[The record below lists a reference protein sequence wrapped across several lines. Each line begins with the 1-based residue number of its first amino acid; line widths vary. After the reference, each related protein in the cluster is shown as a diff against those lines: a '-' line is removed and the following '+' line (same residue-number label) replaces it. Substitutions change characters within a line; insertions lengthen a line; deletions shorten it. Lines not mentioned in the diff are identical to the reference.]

1 MKLRACLASAKGQTA
16 EAPTGTRNAACR
28 PARAFSL
35 IELLV
40 VLVLL
45 LVMTTMM
52 NSRLSGSHRRTAR
65 ELCRKNLQEISLTLT
80 IYANDNQGT
89 FPLLK
94 TARSSEGPLS
104 LLVPRSTTETA
115 MFICPG
121 SQDKLLP
128 EGEPFA
134 HQRISY
140 AYYMGRSTNNTATE
154 VLLSDCQVDNSP
166 KTKGQPL
173 FSPDGKKPG
182 NNHYKDG
189 GNLLLGSGEV
199 VASGP
204 KAGRD
209 LPVPPGITLLNPQP

>member
-1 MKLRACLASAKGQTA
+1 MSPNASTPPAPKTRASAPRA
-16 EAPTGTRNAACR
+16 
-28 PARAFSL
+28 ARAFSL

-45 LVMTTMM
+45 LIMTTMM

-65 ELCRKNLQEISLTLT
+65 ELCRKNLQEIFLTLT
-80 IYANDNQGT
+80 IYANDNQGA

-94 TARSSEGPLS
+94 TARSSEEPLS

-121 SQDKLLP
+121 SQDKALA

-134 HQRISY
+134 QHRISY
-140 AYYMGRSTNNTATE
+140 AFYMGRTTNNTASEAILT
-154 VLLSDCQVDNSP
+154 DWQVDNSP

-182 NNHYKDG
+182 NNHHKDG

-204 KAGRD
+204 KAARD
-209 LPVPPGITLLNPQP
+209 LPLPPGITLLNPQP